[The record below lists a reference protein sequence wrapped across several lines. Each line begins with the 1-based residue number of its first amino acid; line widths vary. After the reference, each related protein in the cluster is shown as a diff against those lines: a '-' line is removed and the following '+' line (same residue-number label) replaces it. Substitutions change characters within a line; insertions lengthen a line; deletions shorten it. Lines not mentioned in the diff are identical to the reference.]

1 MSVDKDDA
9 AWSAFVARIGAGRD
23 AVPLTAARIAELP
36 SYRSIPLSE
45 LLPEIRRNFAVAL
58 SALRE
63 RRLPG
68 PSEDVSAYEKSGE
81 QRARQGVTLADML
94 QGWTIGLEISRAG
107 AYRQAPR
114 GEQREALLL
123 SAIEI
128 MTAWN
133 TLGMNA
139 SAAAH
144 RRIELQLAKQEQHDV
159 ANVVRSALFGSIGS
173 RQLGQLERFGVGP
186 TQEYYAV
193 RARPQE
199 SFDVT
204 DIERWFLAPKSDA
217 RPNGLVALIDGDV
230 AGFVT
235 ALPPARPVPVAA
247 GIAGPRPLPLLPDAF
262 RLASRALEAATA
274 AGRTGLADLG
284 GLGLLPAV
292 FDDED
297 VGGTM
302 LERYVAPLERGGRA
316 GATVL
321 DTVDRYLRN
330 DCELSKT
337 AAELGVHPNTVRYR
351 VGRFER
357 MTGCSLKRTESMA
370 EAWWALRRRGMR

>member
-1 MSVDKDDA
+1 MLPTKDQA

-23 AVPLTAARIAELP
+23 AVSVTAARIAELP
-36 SYRSIPLSE
+36 SYRAIPLSE
-45 LLPEIRRNFAVAL
+45 LLPEIRRNCAVAL
-58 SALRE
+58 RALRA

-68 PSEDVSAYEKSGE
+68 PQEDVSAYEKSGE

-94 QGWTIGLEISRAG
+94 QGWTIGLDVSRAG
-107 AYRQAPR
+107 AYSHAPR

-123 SAIEI
+123 EAIEI

-144 RRIELQLAKQEQHDV
+144 RRVELQLARQEQHDV
-159 ANVVRSALFGSIGS
+159 ANVVRSVLFGGIGG
-173 RQLGQLERFGVGP
+173 RQLGQLERFGVDP
-186 TQEYYAV
+186 THEYYAV
-193 RARPQE
+193 RIRPLE
-199 SFDVT
+199 SFDVGE
-204 DIERWFLAPKSDA
+204 IERWIGTSRSGV

-230 AGFVT
+230 AGFVAT
-235 ALPPARPVPVAA
+235 PPPERPVPVAA
-247 GIAGPRPLPLLPDAF
+247 GVVGPRPLPLLPHAF

-274 AGRTGLADLG
+274 IGRCGPADLAV
-284 GLGLLPAV
+284 LGLIPAI

-297 VGGTM
+297 VGGAM
-302 LERYVAPLERGGRA
+302 LERYVLPLERGGRS
-316 GATVL
+316 GALVL

-330 DCELSKT
+330 DCEPSQT

-357 MTGCSLKRTESMA
+357 LTGCSLKRTESLA

>member
-1 MSVDKDDA
+1 MGAVKDQA

-36 SYRSIPLSE
+36 SYRAIPLSE

-63 RRLPG
+63 RRLPRQG
-68 PSEDVSAYEKSGE
+68 EDVSAYEKSGE

-107 AYRQAPR
+107 AYRQAPG
-114 GEQREALLL
+114 GEHREALLL
-123 SAIEI
+123 EAIEI

-144 RRIELQLAKQEQHDV
+144 RRVELQLARQEQHDV
-159 ANVVRSALFGSIGS
+159 ANVVRGVLLGGIGS
-173 RQLGQLERFGVGP
+173 RQLGQLERFGVDP

-193 RARPQE
+193 RVRPAA
-199 SFDVT
+199 SFDIT
-204 DIERWFLAPKSDA
+204 EIERWIAASRSDA
-217 RPNGLVALIDGDV
+217 RPTGLVALIDGDV
-230 AGFVT
+230 AGFV
-235 ALPPARPVPVAA
+235 AKPPPARQVPVAA
-247 GIAGPRPLPLLPDAF
+247 GVAGPRPLPLLPDAF
-262 RLASRALEAATA
+262 RLASRALEAASA
-274 AGRTGLADLG
+274 IGRRGLADLA
-284 GLGLLPAV
+284 GLGLIPAI

-297 VGGTM
+297 VGDAM
-302 LERYVAPLERGGRA
+302 LERYVAPLERAGRSA
-316 GATVL
+316 ALVL
-321 DTVDRYLRN
+321 DTVDRYLSH
-330 DCELSKT
+330 DCDPSRT

-351 VGRFER
+351 VARFEHL
-357 MTGCSLKRTESMA
+357 TACSLRRTESLA
-370 EAWWALRRRGMR
+370 EAWWALRRRDMR